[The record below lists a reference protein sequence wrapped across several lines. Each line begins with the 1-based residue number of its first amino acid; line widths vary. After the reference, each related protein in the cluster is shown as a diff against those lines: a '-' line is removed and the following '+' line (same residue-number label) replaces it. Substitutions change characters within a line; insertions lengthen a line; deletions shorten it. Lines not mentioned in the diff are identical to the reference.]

1 MDQKPILVATHP
13 RACSTAFERVFMTRY
28 DTLTCFHEPFGEP
41 WYFGPES
48 MSERYQNDEAGRTRG
63 GYNNQTYQA
72 VLDEFRNES
81 AEGKRLFIKDMA
93 YYFMPPKGK
102 PASIA
107 PSLAK
112 GSGIEAHRAIEDEPN
127 ANGTARHNELP
138 AVSEPENPTVIPTVI
153 LAQFHFTF
161 LIRHP
166 RSSIPSYY
174 RCTIPPLDEK
184 TGFYTFLPSEAGYD
198 ELRRLFDYLRFT
210 GQIGPDVAGQQKKS
224 SSEGSASEPG
234 AHQQICVVDADDLL
248 DNPNGII
255 EAYCRS
261 VGIKYDPEMLNWNK
275 EDDEYATNMFASW
288 SGFHDDALNSSSL
301 KPRLHKKIFKN
312 VDDENAEWCMKYGDT
327 AAKVIRETVNAN
339 IKDYEYLK
347 QFALQV

>member
-1 MDQKPILVATHP
+1 MITLSFYLLIKRTSVP
-13 RACSTAFERVFMTRY
+13 RDAKCSYSLFIVLAQ
-28 DTLTCFHEPFGEP
+28 LLH
-41 WYFGPES
+41 
-48 MSERYQNDEAGRTRG
+48 
-63 GYNNQTYQA
+63 A
-72 VLDEFRNES
+72 VLTQ
-81 AEGKRLFIKDMA
+81 AQGKRLFIKDMA

-301 KPRLHKKIFKN
+301 KPRLHVCPTMPACENMQCIFIWLMN
-312 VDDENAEWCMKYGDT
+312 VGRRKRYSRTLMMKMQNG
-327 AAKVIRETVNAN
+327 A
-339 IKDYEYLK
+339 
-347 QFALQV
+347 